1 MTKQM
6 ERAAAKA
13 KTNKC
18 RVKLLMGRSYLVT
31 TPRGH
36 RYTVRFH
43 VHDGQRYGVCN
54 CKAGAA
60 NMFCY
65 HLIPAALTD
74 TAVQNV
80 RGH

>member
-1 MTKQM
+1 MTKQL

-13 KTNKC
+13 KQHKC
-18 RVKLLMGRSYLVT
+18 GVKLLMGCTYLVV
-31 TPRGH
+31 TPQGH

-43 VHDGQRYGVCN
+43 MHDGQRYGICN

-60 NMFCY
+60 NMMCY

-74 TAVQNV
+74 NAVQNV
-80 RGH
+80 RGR